1 MADGYILEIPEEVL
15 KKLNTA
21 DEKIEQI
28 AETSEKTQKAVKE
41 AFAQMASGV
50 DPFIERLK
58 QAKAGMQNII
68 PKESSNNYERLAN
81 NIAKVSTQLD
91 KVADSPIDNVN
102 KKLDTMKKYLEDATT
117 ASQKLAAA
125 KISGVI
131 PKDTLTLGNTA
142 NTVIPE
148 IEAQIRVL
156 ELQRAELKQN
166 EIYWKNYLDNINGTS
181 LAAQKQKAEMEQL
194 NRSFRDGQ
202 SAIQR
207 QVKAEDQLAVAA
219 NKVFTALDKAAIAQ
233 KKRDDSIN
241 NKASQ
246 AAAKAEEEYARA
258 LNRSEVTIVQRARKI
273 EALANAQRSLTR
285 TGKDYTVELS
295 KIASETDRLKKAN
308 VDAANSMNKLKKEQ
322 SSVLNTTGQL
332 TRKVALLFSVS
343 AITGYVEKLIE
354 VRGEFELQQRALQ
367 AILQN
372 KDEANALFE
381 KTVALAVKSPFQVKE
396 LVTYTKQLAAYRI
409 ESDKLYDTTKMLA
422 DVSAGLGVD
431 MGRLILA
438 YGQVKAAN
446 YLRASEVRQFTEAG
460 VNILGELADIYTE
473 LEGRM
478 VSVGEVQSRITKRM
492 VAFGDVEKV
501 FQRITSAGGIFYN
514 MQEIQAETLAGM
526 ISNLKDNFDVMF
538 NEIGK
543 ANDGVLKG
551 FINIINEIVA
561 NWRYFG
567 IALNAASIGFI
578 TYAAKIAIATAANG
592 GFAAST
598 IATTITQGGLA
609 AALGKTFQALKGV
622 TLFLRANPW
631 VVLAT
636 VIAGAAYYVK
646 DLTDKLDRTRATYDI
661 LNNQLTT
668 QKEKLE
674 SLTKSV
680 QRQISTQEKA
690 EEALKN
696 TKKGTDEYTEA
707 ENKANTEREKT
718 DKLLNQLKIQ
728 YPEVYAK
735 VIQNKDG
742 IKSLANEQKKYNEEL
757 DRTITLNKLMQA
769 DVRLVGN
776 SFKEQAEA
784 YTESLDKQKKA
795 SSDLQSTYK
804 ALTSELKFL
813 FKTDS
818 NIPDYLKQNT
828 ELVLNSND
836 DIKKKTKLLI
846 AYSEAIARHSSTSN
860 RTLNILR
867 KNASDSLDD
876 LEEANKNRKVQL
888 EAMNDSYESLRD
900 NALKEANITL
910 NEFKQLTK
918 EQQQDLM
925 KRMAVFI
932 KSSAGAESVFARSFL
947 KNRIKQDFNI
957 EFNYDEKKVEKEL
970 DEKQKALAE
979 VVNKYNNKKD
989 FKDKTALKLPVVT
1002 DETTVEE
1009 YRDKIYKAGQA
1020 LIDAAKE
1027 NEKSIVNLTPHI
1039 AKVKEE
1045 AVRLAKAAGEEQKQ
1059 IALLFGYIDK
1069 KADRKSESAEERRL
1083 KAQLSLLKQLQS
1095 QYEKL
1100 RQTQGEM
1107 EATKTLQKT
1116 FGDTFSNLF
1125 KKPITSIGFDKVSIA
1140 NEADSIGQTLGEKI
1154 ALSIRQAY
1162 DQYSSELRATATV
1175 TATVE
1180 GIKDIERQFD
1190 SMFND
1195 YELYISLENKGLD
1208 MDAVAKMFDI
1218 APTTLDK
1225 IRKKLEEVY
1234 PDPASLGQKQL
1245 DSYFNIQKKITD
1257 KDKEETR
1264 KRLNNFVEYLA
1275 NSVDKIKQVQKSG
1288 GLEINL
1294 ATDMFNKDQLNADQY
1309 VTIVKNVT
1317 DKVNKEVSKL
1327 NLEKFKQTPEY
1338 LQAMGDLSAYTTTEL
1353 EALIQKMQQ
1362 FISESAGSLNATDL
1376 KVYSDAIAKIQDQIQ
1391 KNKSPF
1397 AKNAFAEYRQLVN
1410 LEKEYQAEK
1419 ERQNQLIVEQAERIK
1434 EVADATQ
1441 RLKEIQE
1448 AGESGDF
1455 LQPGYKDELAAA
1467 NEEFQLANSNLG
1479 DTNNQL
1485 NISQGKLSNIS
1496 GQIGKVSG
1504 GLGSAMGMVDKI
1516 VTGIYQSINAT
1527 LDLMNQFKELA
1538 ESRGIDTN
1546 VGGWREI
1553 QQAGELL
1560 GNVNERVMSSW
1571 NNFKSGNIAGAVA
1584 DAIGSIT
1591 TIFTTLN
1598 KQHDARR
1605 EQTIQK
1611 EIKAV
1616 EDLQRAYEKLGK
1628 DIEKAYAIDTLNASN
1643 ENAQR
1648 NIEQQIQSY
1657 ERMIAAEEDKKKTDN
1672 DRIKEWR
1679 NTIEDLREE
1688 QANLRNKQ
1696 TEELG
1701 GFGSE
1706 QNIKSAAQDFADAW
1720 LDAYRE
1726 TGDGLSALT
1735 DKWDEYINN
1744 VIAKQLMLKGTEKFL
1759 KPIMDMMDGFLASG
1773 SNLTDEELDKLREE
1787 INKTMPLLN
1796 EFWKS
1801 ISDSFKLPST
1811 GDTELS
1817 GLQKGIESV
1826 TEETAQIVEA
1836 LLNSIRFFTADSN
1849 LQLKN
1854 LYLAFTS
1861 VDPKLNPMYGELVAQ
1876 TAILRNIYD
1885 VLNSVVTAGGN
1896 HPLGGL
1902 AVKALI

>member
-322 SSVLNTTGQL
+322 SSVLNTTDQL

-578 TYAAKIAIATAANG
+578 TYAAKIAIATTANG

-598 IATTITQGGLA
+598 IAATVAQGGLA
-609 AALGKTFQALKGV
+609 AALGKTWQALKGV
-622 TLFLRANPW
+622 TLFLKANPW

-636 VIAGAAYYVK
+636 VIAGTVYYVK

-680 QRQISTQEKA
+680 QQQINTQEKA

-696 TKKGTDEYTEA
+696 TKKGTDEYAEA

-757 DRTITLNKLMQA
+757 DRTLTLNKLMQA
-769 DVRLVGN
+769 GVPLFGE
-776 SFKEQAEA
+776 SFKEQADS
-784 YTESLDKQKKA
+784 YTRSLDEQNKA
-795 SSDLQSTYK
+795 IK
-804 ALTSELKFL
+804 NLTVDYNSLVSEMQFILKTGNDIPNS
-813 FKTDS
+813 FKDG
-818 NIPDYLKQNT
+818 
-828 ELVLNSND
+828 LNSIINSNSS
-836 DIKKKTKLLI
+836 IEEKTKLLI
-846 AYSEAIARHSSTSN
+846 NYARSLATHNSNSN
-860 RTLNILR
+860 RMLNNLR
-867 KNASDSLDD
+867 TSATKSLDD
-876 LEEANKNRKVQL
+876 LEEANKNRKTQL
-888 EAMNDSYESLRD
+888 AAMNDSYELLRD

-957 EFNYDEKKVEKEL
+957 EINYDEKKVEKEL

-1002 DETTVEE
+1002 DETSVEE

-1125 KKPITSIGFDKVSIA
+1125 KKPITSIGFDKMSIA

-1338 LQAMGDLSAYTTTEL
+1338 LQAMGDLSAYSASQL
-1353 EALIQKMQQ
+1353 EAMIARIQQLIN
-1362 FISESAGSLNATDL
+1362 ESAGSLNASDL
-1376 KVYSDAIAKIQDQIQ
+1376 KVYTDLIDKM
-1391 KNKSPF
+1391 NERLREVKSPF
-1397 AKNAFAEYRQLVN
+1397 QKGAFAEFRQIIKLQKKFN
-1410 LEKEYQAEK
+1410 KEQENYNRLLEERKIAE
-1419 ERQNQLIVEQAERIK
+1419 
-1434 EVADATQ
+1434 Q
-1441 RLKEIQE
+1441 RL
-1448 AGESGDF
+1448 ESAKAELENARNKVGIDASAKDDLVSATEE
-1455 LQPGYKDELAAA
+1455 LQDA
-1467 NEEFQLANSNLG
+1467 NDALNSSNDKLK
-1479 DTNNQL
+1479 
-1485 NISQGKLSNIS
+1485 ISQGNLSGISNKLSKIT
-1496 GQIGKVSG
+1496 
-1504 GLGSAMGMVDKI
+1504 GMSTAALAAVDRI
-1516 VTGIYQSINAT
+1516 VTGIYQSTNAT
-1527 LDLMNQFKELA
+1527 LDLMNQFKDLA
-1538 ESRGIDTN
+1538 ESKGVDVN
-1546 VGGWREI
+1546 KGAWREVA
-1553 QQAGELL
+1553 QAGELL

-1571 NNFKSGNIAGAVA
+1571 NNFKNLNFAGAVA

-1591 TIFTTLN
+1591 TVFTTLN

-1648 NIEQQIQSY
+1648 NIKQQIQSY

-1817 GLQKGIESV
+1817 GLQKGIQSV

>member
-1 MADGYILEIPEEVL
+1 M
-15 KKLNTA
+15 
-21 DEKIEQI
+21 
-28 AETSEKTQKAVKE
+28 
-41 AFAQMASGV
+41 
-50 DPFIERLK
+50 
-58 QAKAGMQNII
+58 
-68 PKESSNNYERLAN
+68 
-81 NIAKVSTQLD
+81 
-91 KVADSPIDNVN
+91 
-102 KKLDTMKKYLEDATT
+102 
-117 ASQKLAAA
+117 
-125 KISGVI
+125 
-131 PKDTLTLGNTA
+131 
-142 NTVIPE
+142 
-148 IEAQIRVL
+148 
-156 ELQRAELKQN
+156 
-166 EIYWKNYLDNINGTS
+166 
-181 LAAQKQKAEMEQL
+181 
-194 NRSFRDGQ
+194 
-202 SAIQR
+202 
-207 QVKAEDQLAVAA
+207 
-219 NKVFTALDKAAIAQ
+219 
-233 KKRDDSIN
+233 
-241 NKASQ
+241 
-246 AAAKAEEEYARA
+246 
-258 LNRSEVTIVQRARKI
+258 
-273 EALANAQRSLTR
+273 
-285 TGKDYTVELS
+285 
-295 KIASETDRLKKAN
+295 
-308 VDAANSMNKLKKEQ
+308 
-322 SSVLNTTGQL
+322 
-332 TRKVALLFSVS
+332 
-343 AITGYVEKLIE
+343 
-354 VRGEFELQQRALQ
+354 
-367 AILQN
+367 
-372 KDEANALFE
+372 
-381 KTVALAVKSPFQVKE
+381 
-396 LVTYTKQLAAYRI
+396 
-409 ESDKLYDTTKMLA
+409 
-422 DVSAGLGVD
+422 
-431 MGRLILA
+431 
-438 YGQVKAAN
+438 
-446 YLRASEVRQFTEAG
+446 
-460 VNILGELADIYTE
+460 
-473 LEGRM
+473 
-478 VSVGEVQSRITKRM
+478 
-492 VAFGDVEKV
+492 
-501 FQRITSAGGIFYN
+501 
-514 MQEIQAETLAGM
+514 
-526 ISNLKDNFDVMF
+526 
-538 NEIGK
+538 
-543 ANDGVLKG
+543 
-551 FINIINEIVA
+551 
-561 NWRYFG
+561 
-567 IALNAASIGFI
+567 
-578 TYAAKIAIATAANG
+578 
-592 GFAAST
+592 
-598 IATTITQGGLA
+598 
-609 AALGKTFQALKGV
+609 KGV
-622 TLFLRANPW
+622 TLFLKANPW

-636 VIAGAAYYVK
+636 VIAGTVYYVK

-680 QRQISTQEKA
+680 QQQINTQEKA

-696 TKKGTDEYTEA
+696 TKKGTDEYAEA

-757 DRTITLNKLMQA
+757 DRTLTLNKLMQA
-769 DVRLVGN
+769 GVPLFGE
-776 SFKEQAEA
+776 SFKEQADS
-784 YTESLDKQKKA
+784 YTRSLDEQNKA
-795 SSDLQSTYK
+795 IK
-804 ALTSELKFL
+804 NLTVDYNSLVSEMQFILKTGNDIPNS
-813 FKTDS
+813 FKDG
-818 NIPDYLKQNT
+818 
-828 ELVLNSND
+828 LNSIINSNSS
-836 DIKKKTKLLI
+836 IEEKTKLLI
-846 AYSEAIARHSSTSN
+846 NYARSLATHNSNSN
-860 RTLNILR
+860 RMLNNLR
-867 KNASDSLDD
+867 TSATKSLDD
-876 LEEANKNRKVQL
+876 LEEANKNRKTQL
-888 EAMNDSYESLRD
+888 AAMNDSYELLRD

-957 EFNYDEKKVEKEL
+957 EINYDEKKVEKEL

-1125 KKPITSIGFDKVSIA
+1125 KKPITSIGFDKMSIA

-1208 MDAVAKMFDI
+1208 MYAVAKMFDI

-1546 VGGWREI
+1546 VGGWREV

-1591 TIFTTLN
+1591 TVFTTLN

-1817 GLQKGIESV
+1817 GLQKGIQSV